1 MFATVMESGDHGPFN
16 SWDRQVYSHELNL
29 DGSPNL
35 VKMYDEIRFNYFM
48 GNYYGT
54 CHNNAL
60 MMFFTCAAVAH
71 AFAVSCVCRLYVA
84 GAVDSPLFA
93 RPLAHQAKRQWT
105 MMTGPRTIT
114 RTTTTLPTPTRA

>member
-35 VKMYDEIRFNYFM
+35 VKKYDEIRFNYFM

-54 CHNNAL
+54 CHNIAL
-60 MMFFTCAAVAH
+60 RCSSLALLLRTPLQLVACA
-71 AFAVSCVCRLYVA
+71 VCTSSAL
-84 GAVDSPLFA
+84 SN
-93 RPLAHQAKRQWT
+93 RPYLLALSRIR
-105 MMTGPRTIT
+105 PRGSGQ
-114 RTTTTLPTPTRA
+114 